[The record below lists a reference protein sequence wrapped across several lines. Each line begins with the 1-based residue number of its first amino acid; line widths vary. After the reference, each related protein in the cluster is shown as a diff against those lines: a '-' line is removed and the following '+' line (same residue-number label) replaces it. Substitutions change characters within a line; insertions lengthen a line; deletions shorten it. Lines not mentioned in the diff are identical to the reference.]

1 MYSLAEVDWAA
12 IFQPGNMV
20 FFVAV
25 MGILI
30 PIVAIIG
37 GIYQN
42 IKKHQR
48 EVLLKRD
55 MVAKGYSVEE
65 IERILCAKSD
75 KWK

>member
-30 PIVAIIG
+30 PIIAIVG

-42 IKKHQR
+42 IKKHHR
-48 EVLLKRD
+48 EVQLKRD
-55 MVAKGYSVEE
+55 LVAGGYSVDE
-65 IERILCAKSD
+65 IERVLKAKSD
-75 KWK
+75 KRK